1 MDLSGII
8 SISGKPG
15 LFKVVAQSKNNIIV
29 ESLIDNKRI
38 PAYSTDRISA
48 LEDISIYTYEEDV
61 PLKEVY
67 TSLATKENCD
77 ERPSHKES
85 LNKLSAYL
93 EEILPDYDQD
103 RVYPSD
109 IKKLFQWYNIL
120 QKAGLIKLEEEKKEE
135 EPKEEAKKE
144 VPKKKATEKAADKK
158 PAAKK
163 LQPKK
168 QPRKK
173 KPLRK
178 LPQKKQ
184 QKKKIKKRN
193 NLFIHKH
200 FKFYVPSFIR
210 DVIIFRKQYH
220 NESYTSKKNIFTR

>member
-67 TSLATKENCD
+67 TSLATKENCG
-77 ERPSHKES
+77 EGPSHKER
-85 LNKLSAYL
+85 LNKLSAYV

-109 IKKLFQWYNIL
+109 IKKLFQWYKIL
-120 QKAGLIKLEEEKKEE
+120 QKAGLIKMEEEKEEE
-135 EPKEEAKKE
+135 EPKEEAKRE
-144 VPKKKATEKAADKK
+144 ALQKKATEKAAEKK

-163 LQPKK
+163 PAAKKETTKKAAPKK
-168 QPRKK
+168 AAKK
-173 KPLRK
+173 EDKE
-178 LPQKKQ
+178 KK
-184 QKKKIKKRN
+184 
-193 NLFIHKH
+193 
-200 FKFYVPSFIR
+200 
-210 DVIIFRKQYH
+210 
-220 NESYTSKKNIFTR
+220 

>member
-61 PLKEVY
+61 PLKEVF
-67 TSLATKENCD
+67 TNLAKKENLGVA
-77 ERPSHKES
+77 PSHKES
-85 LNKLSAYL
+85 MNKLTAYL

-109 IKKLFQWYNIL
+109 VKKLFQWYNIL
-120 QKAGLIKLEEEKKEE
+120 HKAGLIKFEEEKKEE
-135 EPKEEAKKE
+135 KKEEK
-144 VPKKKATEKAADKK
+144 PKKTDEKK

-163 LQPKK
+163 PVAKK
-168 QPRKK
+168 PAEKKPAEKKAVKAEDKKETEKK
-173 KPLRK
+173 KPAPK
-178 LPQKKQ
+178 AAAKAKPAVKKETA
-184 QKKKIKKRN
+184 KKAAPKKAA
-193 NLFIHKH
+193 K
-200 FKFYVPSFIR
+200 
-210 DVIIFRKQYH
+210 DD
-220 NESYTSKKNIFTR
+220 TKK

>member
-1 MDLSGII
+1 MDLSGVI

-61 PLKEVY
+61 PLKQVY
-67 TSLATKENCD
+67 ISLAKKEDCK
-77 ERPSHKES
+77 EGPSHKES
-85 LNKLSAYL
+85 LNTLSAYL

-120 QKAGLIKLEEEKKEE
+120 QKAGLITLEEEKEEEKKGEEEKKE
-135 EPKEEAKKE
+135 KEEKKE
-144 VPKKKATEKAADKK
+144 AKADKAEDKKETPKKAAKK

-163 LQPKK
+163 AVAKKEPAKKVAPKK
-168 QPRKK
+168 AAKK
-173 KPLRK
+173 EEK
-178 LPQKKQ
+178 
-184 QKKKIKKRN
+184 
-193 NLFIHKH
+193 
-200 FKFYVPSFIR
+200 
-210 DVIIFRKQYH
+210 
-220 NESYTSKKNIFTR
+220 